1 MFNGRELTA
10 VIRKDSYPL
19 PEIFEEMESLGVD
32 RDHMYNT
39 FNMGIG
45 FVLCVKEED
54 VNPILKELLEMGEV
68 AYEIGYVTSGGE
80 GICLK

>member
-1 MFNGRELTA
+1 
-10 VIRKDSYPL
+10 
-19 PEIFEEMESLGVD
+19 
-32 RDHMYNT
+32 
-39 FNMGIG
+39 MGIG

-68 AYEIGYVTSGGE
+68 AYEIGHVTSGGE